1 MRAAA
6 SRGDGGSCGLHQR
19 TWGWRVATCS
29 ARRRALLDWGEE
41 RKPCRYSKWVVVMAG
56 ALLFVAGGR
65 GGGRAGRAPGRRE
78 RGGVGKRGEFGGG
91 AVLKKKNKS

>member
-56 ALLFVAGGR
+56 ALLFVAGAGGGGGPRRLLAPFGRCGR
-65 GGGRAGRAPGRRE
+65 GRPPGESGRGAGR
-78 RGGVGKRGEFGGG
+78 GKE
-91 AVLKKKNKS
+91 